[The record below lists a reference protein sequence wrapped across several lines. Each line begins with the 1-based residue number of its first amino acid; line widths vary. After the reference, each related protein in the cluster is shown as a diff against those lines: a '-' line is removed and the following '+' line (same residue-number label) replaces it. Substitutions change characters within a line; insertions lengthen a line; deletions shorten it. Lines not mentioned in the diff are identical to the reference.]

1 MSATQIGRHL
11 DLYLPSPAPQS
22 LENLLDRLPPTLP
35 DRSLEQSLEHCSTSL
50 LRHRRPIV

>member
-11 DLYLPSPAPQS
+11 DLYLPSPAPRS

-35 DRSLEQSLEHCSTSL
+35 DRSLEQSLEHYSTSL